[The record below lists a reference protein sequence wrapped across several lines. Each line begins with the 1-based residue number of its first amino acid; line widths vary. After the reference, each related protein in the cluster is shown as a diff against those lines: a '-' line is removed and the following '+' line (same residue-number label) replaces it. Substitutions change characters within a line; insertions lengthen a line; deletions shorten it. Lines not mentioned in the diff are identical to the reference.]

1 MIYLYSEPIFEY
13 EASGVQK
20 KECDEGYC
28 FSPQILKELNTEESA
43 EKYKEERSAQKK
55 KELDSIKS
63 GQTTE
68 ITVNIDEVNCVAI
81 IMEIAQAD
89 LKCLMRS
96 IPTTELNEN
105 NVTTIIY
112 NTLIA
117 LNFIHSTN
125 IIHRDLKPNNLLIDQ
140 FS

>member
-1 MIYLYSEPIFEY
+1 M
-13 EASGVQK
+13 
-20 KECDEGYC
+20 
-28 FSPQILKELNTEESA
+28 
-43 EKYKEERSAQKK
+43 
-55 KELDSIKS
+55 KELDSIAS
-63 GQTTE
+63 GQITE
-68 ITVNIDEVNCVAI
+68 IMVNIDEVNCVAI

-96 IPTTELNEN
+96 VPTTELDEN

-125 IIHRDLKPNNLLIDQ
+125 CIHRDLKPNNLLID
-140 FS
+140 